1 MVLTAPDLHS
11 RFTDTSDTAFH
22 VQVVHRQAPV
32 SYTHLRGYGA
42 TQGIFAV
49 ESAIDELAEKI
60 GMNPIAF
67 RELNV
72 SREGDAFVGRCV

>member
-1 MVLTAPDLHS
+1 MV
-11 RFTDTSDTAFH
+11 
-22 VQVVHRQAPV
+22 
-32 SYTHLRGYGA
+32 YTNHMSAGAYRGYGA

-72 SREGDAFVGRCV
+72 SREGDAFVGYDGSPVVTSCTLDKDVYKRQISV